1 MTALLLM
8 LAIAVGVYG
17 LVSDAARGGFNGDQ
31 PDPPTH
37 GM

>member
-8 LAIAVGVYG
+8 LAIAVGVCG
-17 LVSDAARGGFNGDQ
+17 LVSNTARGGFNGDQ
-31 PDPPTH
+31 RDPPTH